1 MVPFIKGERE
11 GAHMS
16 DNDSKAK
23 NNPEVSNAPEPI
35 KPIRGSSYRRPS
47 SLMARRVDTAPDW
60 NYWRQMPHAE
70 LWKAVALSSNLDPR
84 KSELGYQ
91 VSESVRGESRYDDEE
106 YKQAFEWLE
115 IASARVEELEVVLFA
130 TNIYYTVVKLP
141 QFAAL
146 ADSLG
151 WPIPEDFKS
160 MAKAAETMA
169 HASIA
174 DKPYSN
180 PTLEILNAAIKEFFN
195 PRRSPDAKKEEIV
208 EWVKA
213 RMAAEKKPKSDNI
226 AKAIFTIIKPID
238 HDPRK
243 RRG

>member
-1 MVPFIKGERE
+1 
-11 GAHMS
+11 MS
-16 DNDSKAK
+16 DNDSKEK
-23 NNPEVSNAPEPI
+23 DNPEVSSAPEPI
-35 KPIRGSSYRRPS
+35 KPIRGSSYRGPS

-70 LWKAVALSSNLDPR
+70 LWEAVALSSNLDPR
-84 KSELGYQ
+84 DSELGYQ
-91 VSESVRGESRYDDEE
+91 VGESVRWKSRYDDEE

-115 IASARVEELEVVLFA
+115 IASARVEELEVVSFA
-130 TNIYYTVVKLP
+130 RNIYFTVVKLP
-141 QFAAL
+141 KFAAW

-151 WPIPEDFKS
+151 WAIPAELSS

-174 DKPYSN
+174 DKPYST

-195 PRRSPDAKKEEIV
+195 PRRNPDAKREEIV

-213 RMAAEKKPKSDNI
+213 RMAAAKMPNSDNI